1 MVEAANYICLCE
13 QMMPIRMDLSFQ
25 TKMAE
30 TLLLI
35 KCLKYMSISKTFF
48 IALAYL
54 IMQHSALADMA
65 LRPWEIMC
73 LVRAAEV
80 DVLDPVSWINEID
93 PVLCAKIIITPI
105 AFNNPVYS

>member
-1 MVEAANYICLCE
+1 VVEAANYICLCE

-54 IMQHSALADMA
+54 NATFCTCWHGFTSLGNN
-65 LRPWEIMC
+65 
-73 LVRAAEV
+73 
-80 DVLDPVSWINEID
+80 VS
-93 PVLCAKIIITPI
+93 C
-105 AFNNPVYS
+105 